1 MEDDVATEWL
11 DRRELAAWIRV
22 ASVLEV
28 LPGVLDGQLRRD
40 GGVTLFEYF
49 VLAILSE
56 TPGRTLRMSALAQ
69 QTNAT
74 LPRLSNVVRRM
85 EGRGLLERRQADD
98 DARATDV
105 TLTDEGM
112 ATTERAAPGH
122 VAAVRHHVVDALTP
136 EQLGQLVEITDAL
149 LDRLDPTGG
158 MAVTYRRYDG

>member
-1 MEDDVATEWL
+1 MSTEWL
-11 DRRELAAWIRV
+11 DRRQLAAWVRV

-49 VLAILSE
+49 VLAVLTE
-56 TPGRTLRMSALAQ
+56 APGGTMRMSALAQ
-69 QTNAT
+69 RTNAT

-85 EGRGLLERRQADD
+85 ESRGLLVRRRADD

-105 TLTDEGM
+105 GLTEEGW

-136 EQLGQLVEITDAL
+136 EQLDQLVAITDAL
-149 LDRLDPTGG
+149 LERLDPTGG
-158 MAVTYRRYDG
+158 MAATYRRYDG